1 MRRSLSSGIDPLAAL
16 MIALLAFMAFVRAQ
30 APAAAQVVAVKA
42 GRLFDAKSG
51 TSLTSQVILINGDRI
66 TDVGRRTASGFRRGR
81 KSSTLVAPRCC
92 RA

>member
-51 TSLTSQVILINGDRI
+51 TSLTSQVILINDDRL
-66 TDVGRRTASGFRRGR
+66 TDVGPANRIRIPAGA
-81 KSSTLVAPRCC
+81 KVIDLALDP
-92 RA
+92 